1 MIDYTQGLSEIL
13 GNSYQKQIVIEKD
26 HLTVLKKDVTQS
38 QVIYKFLT
46 NVRCIRK
53 NVIQIQA
60 KSN

>member
-46 NVRCIRK
+46 NVR
-53 NVIQIQA
+53 
-60 KSN
+60 